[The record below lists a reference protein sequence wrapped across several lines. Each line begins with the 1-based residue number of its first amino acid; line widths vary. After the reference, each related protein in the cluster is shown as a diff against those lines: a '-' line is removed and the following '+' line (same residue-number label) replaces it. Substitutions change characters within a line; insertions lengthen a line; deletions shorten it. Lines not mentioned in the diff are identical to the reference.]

1 MIKTKGGIYVSF
13 ETGFGSDYD
22 LPCVVFQRGAAVVRV
37 GVRDAPYGYEMRIVA
52 ADREGL
58 LSDLGCVIA
67 EPEVLQSSLDLIA
80 GALDCPHHEPMH
92 YHHDGCPCVCE
103 DVHFLEGYHTEL
115 KTGRG
120 A

>member
-13 ETGFGSDYD
+13 ETA
-22 LPCVVFQRGAAVVRV
+22 CVVFQRGAAVVRV
-37 GVRDAPYGYEMRIVA
+37 GVRDAPYGHEMRIVA

-58 LSDLGCVIA
+58 LSDLACVIA

-80 GALDCPHHEPMH
+80 GALDCPHREPMH
-92 YHHDGCPCVCE
+92 YHHDGCPRGCE
-103 DVHFLEGYHTEL
+103 DVDFLEGYHTEL
-115 KTGRG
+115 KTGRD